1 MIAGEGPKANGI
13 PEMFYPSEYLNRDP
27 VLRHVAAMITDG
39 RYSGATY
46 GPCIGHASPEAYERG
61 GIGALR
67 TGDLVYMDTA
77 GRRID
82 VLDEA
87 ASFRDGRFDPVPLE
101 RDALLARP
109 ELAERISWMRRRRQ
123 DIPASIRLL
132 LDATTTC
139 MEGVTPRGLSGD
151 GTLEP
156 MVPRGGESGQAAK
169 GR

>member
-1 MIAGEGPKANGI
+1 
-13 PEMFYPSEYLNRDP
+13 
-27 VLRHVAAMITDG
+27 MITDG

-67 TGDLVYMDTA
+67 TGDLVYMDTQA
-77 GRRID
+77 RRID

-87 ASFRDGRFDPVPLE
+87 LSFRAGRFEPVPLE
-101 RDALLARP
+101 RAALLARP
-109 ELAERISWMRRRRQ
+109 ELAERIAWMRRRRE
-123 DIPASIRLL
+123 DIPATIRLL

-139 MEGVTPRGLSGD
+139 MEGITPVGLTVD

-156 MVPRGGESGQAAK
+156 VLPRGRDRGQAAK
-169 GR
+169 G